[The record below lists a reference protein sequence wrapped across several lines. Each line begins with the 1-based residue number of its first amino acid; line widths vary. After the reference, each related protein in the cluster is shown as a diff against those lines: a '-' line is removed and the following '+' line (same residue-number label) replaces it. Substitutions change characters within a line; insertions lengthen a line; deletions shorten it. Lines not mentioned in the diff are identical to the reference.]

1 MGAES
6 ADYESGG
13 DHDDY
18 DDHFDRD
25 KPRPVCVSEW
35 GLPPSNHWS
44 VQLCQ

>member
-6 ADYESGG
+6 ADNESGG
-13 DHDDY
+13 DHDGY

-25 KPRPVCVSEW
+25 KPRPVCFSEYR
-35 GLPPSNHWS
+35 LPSPNHRS

>member
-13 DHDDY
+13 DHDDN

-25 KPRPVCVSEW
+25 KPRPVCISE
-35 GLPPSNHWS
+35 
-44 VQLCQ
+44 